1 MLLFEGHRGPD
12 VETLQ
17 RRLQRAG
24 HDIEADGVFGEETER
39 AVRAFQRRHDLV
51 TDGIVGP
58 KTLAAL
64 TGATPTAAP
73 LHQTDLKAAAD
84 RLGAE
89 LAAVMAVNEVES
101 RGEGFGP
108 RGRPVILYERHIMY
122 RRLEAH
128 GEDATAAMARR
139 PDLVN
144 TRPGGYRGGGAEH
157 MRLISAK
164 SIHIAAALE
173 SASWGLFQI
182 MGFHWE
188 RLGYDSAED
197 FAVRMGASEADHLEA
212 FVRFIEADEQLKAAL
227 QQHDWDAFAY
237 SYNGPAY
244 QRNDYDTSLAA
255 AYRRHAQALAET
267 DPPPAK
273 PRAKPRRRKR
283 KAA

>member
-1 MLLFEGHRGPD
+1 MLLFEGHHGPD

-24 HDIEADGVFGEETER
+24 HDIQPDGVFGDNTDA
-39 AVRAFQRRHDLV
+39 AVRAFQHTHDLV
-51 TDGIVGP
+51 SDGIVGP
-58 KTLAAL
+58 KTLAVL
-64 TGATPTAAP
+64 TGATPNAEP
-73 LHQTDLKAAAD
+73 LHQTDLMAAAE

-101 RGEGFGP
+101 RGEGFLP
-108 RGRPVILYERHIMY
+108 RGRPVILFERHIMY
-122 RRLEAH
+122 RRLEDH
-128 GEDATAAMARR
+128 GADAGAAMARR

-197 FAVRMGASEADHLEA
+197 FAVRMGTSEANHLEA

-237 SYNGPAY
+237 SYNGPGY
-244 QRNDYDTSLAA
+244 QRNDYDTRLAA
-255 AYRRHAQALAET
+255 AYRRHARALTEA
-267 DPPPAK
+267 DPPP
-273 PRAKPRRRKR
+273 AKPRRRKR